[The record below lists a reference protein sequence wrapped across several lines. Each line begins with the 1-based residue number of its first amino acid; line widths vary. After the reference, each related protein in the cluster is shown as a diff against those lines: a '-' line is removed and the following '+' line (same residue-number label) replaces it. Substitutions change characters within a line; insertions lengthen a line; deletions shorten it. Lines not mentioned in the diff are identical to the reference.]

1 MTIIRCM
8 LFVVSVLLAG
18 FGAANAQETENTT
31 PNIKDLDFL
40 IGNWEIQNRL
50 YYHHEPDR
58 LLFVEHGKMTC
69 EYDLKLNGEHQ
80 YILCRGDWVVVE
92 GSQQVGRERQTL
104 DAISYNRFLG
114 TLEEIGVYSNW
125 PSHGANRLRLD
136 PEARTLTAEGELLL
150 ANNVTERLQTVFS
163 YNEDY
168 TEYTS
173 RNVANFS
180 DLPITQFNRVFEGQA
195 RKVQN

>member
-1 MTIIRCM
+1 MVLRNSVFSVVVALVGCGVSFAQDTEEPTPTI
-8 LFVVSVLLAG
+8 
-18 FGAANAQETENTT
+18 E
-31 PNIKDLDFL
+31 DLDFL
-40 IGNWEIQNRL
+40 IGDWEIVNHL

-58 LLFVEHGKMTC
+58 LLFVEHGKMSC
-69 EYDLKLNGEHQ
+69 DYDLKLNNEYR
-80 YILCRGDWVVVE
+80 YIVCRGDWVVVE
-92 GSQQVGRERQTL
+92 GSQQVGRKRQTM

-136 PEARTLTAEGELLL
+136 PEARTVTAEGELLL
-150 ANNVTERLQTVFS
+150 ANNVTERLQTVYS

-168 TEYTS
+168 TAYTS

-180 DLPITQFNRVFEGQA
+180 DLPITQFNRVFEGRA
-195 RKVQN
+195 TKVSD